1 MNRDKEVPV
10 TTPRNAEKIRWLVA
24 GAVAA
29 LLGGALP
36 ASAPAATAP
45 THFLGGTVINVAA
58 HTPTKRVEV
67 IVRFNRNVTRK
78 QALATIKAAH
88 GKVTREVSFINS
100 YGAVLPAGKAKSL
113 AKARGVATVTVNAKV
128 RSSATTP
135 TLNLPIGKLMTYTQT
150 IGAQAAW
157 PQTLFGAGVGVAV
170 IDSGIQGDLPDFA
183 KSAID
188 PTSRVVASAV
198 SNPGTTTA
206 DDAVGH
212 GTHVAGLIAG
222 NGTAKKLNDPTFGRY
237 MGVAPG
243 ANLIEVK
250 AADDNGEV
258 TELDVLDGL
267 DFVIQHKA
275 DLGIKVVNLSLNST
289 VAEPYQVS
297 ALDAGVE
304 AAWKA
309 GLVVVA
315 AAGNRGSD
323 ADAVNYAPANDPFVI
338 TVGGTDELGTPSPKD
353 DTLASWSSR
362 GTTQDGFA
370 KPEVVAPGAHLISLA
385 APNSLFDTLCP
396 ACMFGGGYFQMGGTS
411 MATGVVSGAVALI
424 VKAHPTWT
432 PDQVKS
438 ALIATATATPA
449 GPEIAVNKAMTA
461 KGTDLA
467 RPNSYAPNTLLDG
480 SGFGVAVDPSKSSW
494 SKSSWSKSSWSKSS
508 WSKSS
513 WSSADAG
520 TDGAG
525 LSRSSWSKS
534 AWSKSAWSSVAVNR

>member
-1 MNRDKEVPV
+1 MNRDKEIPV
-10 TTPRNAEKIRWLVA
+10 TTPRSAEKIRWLVA

-36 ASAPAATAP
+36 ATAGATVPA
-45 THFLGGTVINVAA
+45 HYLGGAVVSVAA
-58 HTPTKRVEV
+58 RAPSKRVEV
-67 IVRFNRNVTRK
+67 IVRFNRDVTRK
-78 QALATIKAAH
+78 QALATIKHAH
-88 GKVTREVSFINS
+88 GKVTREVSFINA
-100 YGAVLPAGKAKSL
+100 YGAVLPASKAKSL
-113 AKARGVATVTVNAKV
+113 AKARGVAAVTVNATVK
-128 RSSATTP
+128 SSATTP
-135 TLNLPIGKLMTYTQT
+135 TLTGPIGKLMTYTQT
-150 IGAQAAW
+150 IGAIPAW
-157 PQTLFGAGVGVAV
+157 GATQFGIGVGVAV
-170 IDSGIQGDLPDFA
+170 IDSGIQGDLPDFG
-183 KSAID
+183 KSTAD

-206 DDAVGH
+206 DDTVGH

-222 NGTAKKLNDPTFGRY
+222 NGTARKLNDASFGRY
-237 MGVAPG
+237 EGVAPG

-250 AADDNGEV
+250 AADDAGNV

-275 DLGIKVVNLSLNST
+275 DYGIKVVNLSLNST
-289 VAEPYQVS
+289 VAEPYQTS

-304 AAWKA
+304 AAWNA

-338 TVGGTDELGTPSPKD
+338 TVGGTDEQGTASPKD
-353 DTLASWSSR
+353 DTLANWSSR

-370 KPEVVAPGAHLISLA
+370 KPEVVAPGAHLISLG

-411 MATGVVSGAVALI
+411 MAAGVVSGAVALI
-424 VKAHPTWT
+424 VHKNPTWT

-438 ALIATATATPA
+438 ALIATAQSTPA
-449 GPEIAVNKAMTA
+449 GPEINVNAAVKAS
-461 KGTDLA
+461 GTGLT

-508 WSKSS
+508 WSRSS
-513 WSSADAG
+513 WSSADVGA
-520 TDGAG
+520 DGAG

-534 AWSKSAWSSVAVNR
+534 AWSKSAWSSTAIG